1 MVNYIVVLFKD
12 KLKKKIINKFVTLK
26 NAKDF
31 YGKKL
36 SISNDVIFEVVVE
49 NGHPCKY
56 EIGIIEMNSKQSVP
70 VYVIDEMGRSSKV
83 KLEDEGMTLLQIS
96 QYKKEETIFDI
107 QRDKKILTQ
116 EFIKRYLKSDGLK
129 MLSVLNNKILVQND
143 DTLNLFSC
151 KNEDESSRFLDCLS
165 SYFFKTKRGDCLF
178 IKDYST
184 PQRKYLYSLLESKG
198 YDKKVLYR
206 KFTTYPPSI

>member
-1 MVNYIVVLFKD
+1 MINYIVVLFKD

-31 YGKKL
+31 YEKKL
-36 SISNDVIFEVVVE
+36 LASNDVIFEVVVE
-49 NGHPCKY
+49 NGHPCRY
-56 EIGIIEMNSKQSVP
+56 EVGIIEMSSKQSVP

-96 QYKKEETIFDI
+96 HYKKEETIFDI
-107 QRDKKILTQ
+107 QRDKKIFTQ
-116 EFIKRYLKSDGLK
+116 EFIKKYLKSDGLK
-129 MLSVLNNKILVQND
+129 MISVLNNKILVQND
-143 DTLNLFSC
+143 DTVNLFSC

-165 SYFFKTKRGDCLF
+165 QHFFKTKRGDCLF

-184 PQRKYLYSLLESKG
+184 PQRKYLYNLLESKG
-198 YDKKVLYR
+198 YDKKILYR

>member
-56 EIGIIEMNSKQSVP
+56 EIGIIEMSSKQSVP

-116 EFIKRYLKSDGLK
+116 EFIKRYLKSDGL
-129 MLSVLNNKILVQND
+129 I
-143 DTLNLFSC
+143 
-151 KNEDESSRFLDCLS
+151 
-165 SYFFKTKRGDCLF
+165 KR
-178 IKDYST
+178 I
-184 PQRKYLYSLLESKG
+184 
-198 YDKKVLYR
+198 
-206 KFTTYPPSI
+206 

>member
-1 MVNYIVVLFKD
+1 M
-12 KLKKKIINKFVTLK
+12 
-26 NAKDF
+26 
-31 YGKKL
+31 
-36 SISNDVIFEVVVE
+36 S
-49 NGHPCKY
+49 
-56 EIGIIEMNSKQSVP
+56 SKQSVP

-143 DTLNLFSC
+143 ETVNLFSC

-165 SYFFKTKRGDCLF
+165 NHFFKTKRGDCLF

>member
-56 EIGIIEMNSKQSVP
+56 EIGIIEMSSKQSVP

-116 EFIKRYLKSDGLK
+116 EFKSQCTDYD
-129 MLSVLNNKILVQND
+129 SVVLNNKILVQND

>member
-56 EIGIIEMNSKQSVP
+56 EIGIIEMSSKQSVP

-178 IKDYST
+178 IKD
-184 PQRKYLYSLLESKG
+184 
-198 YDKKVLYR
+198 
-206 KFTTYPPSI
+206 